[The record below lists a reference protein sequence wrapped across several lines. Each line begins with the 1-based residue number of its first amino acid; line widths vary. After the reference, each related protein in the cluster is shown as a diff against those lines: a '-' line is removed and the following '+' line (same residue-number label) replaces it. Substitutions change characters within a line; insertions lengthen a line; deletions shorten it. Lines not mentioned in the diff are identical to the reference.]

1 MKLAKSHWIVANSF
15 DDKQQKK
22 REQLC
27 NVSLTNDADTAQ
39 QFTDSKLCS
48 KVNLTPKVTKTRYT
62 ILRINLAENL
72 HKSVH
77 FVAFSA
83 HIKPDFFAPKEI
95 WSLFNFWHEN
105 SNYFKLV
112 TSHTL
117 FQKSIR
123 CPKTQLTK
131 R

>member
-48 KVNLTPKVTKTRYT
+48 KVNLTSQEITKPRY
-62 ILRINLAENL
+62 LYNPRF
-72 HKSVH
+72 KSGR
-77 FVAFSA
+77 
-83 HIKPDFFAPKEI
+83 KP
-95 WSLFNFWHEN
+95 S
-105 SNYFKLV
+105 
-112 TSHTL
+112 
-117 FQKSIR
+117 
-123 CPKTQLTK
+123 
-131 R
+131 